1 MNNIQKLAM
10 EYAEKLVIYEVR
22 SLAYKNVSPDAHDFD
37 VIREACLTAR
47 VEKFAARDRLEDAAK
62 EYAQLHH
69 SRN

>member
-22 SLAYKNVSPDAHDFD
+22 SLAYKNVSPDADDFD

-47 VEKFAARDRLEDAAK
+47 VEKFAARDHLEDVAK
-62 EYAQLHH
+62 EYAQLQY
-69 SRN
+69 SKN